1 MNKFILGIIKVY
13 VIASI
18 VYIGY
23 MIYLKIYK
31 KPIFSDELI
40 EYPELLEKYNNEKKK
55 RMTVFII
62 GVIIGLI
69 LLLLFDNI
77 TPTALKSKNVHKIIN
92 DVSDIHVI

>member
-31 KPIFSDELI
+31 KPTFADELT
-40 EYPELLEKYNNEKKK
+40 EYPELLEKYNSVKKT
-55 RMTVFII
+55 RITVFII

-77 TPTALKSKNVHKIIN
+77 TEVPANIKNTHKLVN
-92 DVSDIHVI
+92 DVSDIYVM

>member
-13 VIASI
+13 VVASI

-31 KPIFSDELI
+31 KPSFADELT
-40 EYPELLEKYNNEKKK
+40 EYPELLEKYNNVKKS
-55 RMTVFII
+55 RMTIFII

-69 LLLLFDNI
+69 LLLLFDTSFVAANI
-77 TPTALKSKNVHKIIN
+77 KNTHKKIN
-92 DVSDIHVI
+92 DVSDIYVL

>member
-13 VIASI
+13 VVASI

-31 KPIFSDELI
+31 KPTFSNELN
-40 EYPELLEKYNNEKKK
+40 EYPELLEKYNTIKKT

-69 LLLLFDNI
+69 LLLLFDNTQDI
-77 TPTALKSKNVHKIIN
+77 PIKIKNVHQSIN
-92 DVSDIHVI
+92 DVSDIYVL